1 MLTNAR
7 RQGWVRDKVLAR
19 ALSASK
25 HISVKSV
32 DYDHSKW
39 HGEEA
44 MKVVGIVGS
53 GNPGG
58 NTEII
63 TRIALEEVEKEGL
76 ETELISLAGKKIQP
90 CDGCRSCVKTGKC
103 HFKDDFEA
111 IFLKM
116 KKADGI
122 ILSTP
127 VYYGAAAPQL
137 VSFLSRFYSKKNKP
151 LRNKVGGP
159 IVVARRAGQNF
170 TFAQIMFFFMIQ
182 EMIVPGSTYWNV
194 AFGRMKGDVLKD
206 DEGIQTIRHFGKK
219 LAWLAKKINTKEA

>member
-1 MLTNAR
+1 M
-7 RQGWVRDKVLAR
+7 
-19 ALSASK
+19 

-32 DYDHSKW
+32 DYDHSKY

-44 MKVVGIVGS
+44 MKVIGIVGS

-127 VYYGAAAPQL
+127 VYYGAATPQL